1 MNVALVNPSAML
13 ASMAAPRHAD
23 LCINCRKTVQEEQG
37 SMYDVMVFDH
47 RLAEHRPLDSKA
59 ELARLLFGYT
69 TDNGQRFPAQP
80 ELVRFVVRPGQEPE
94 DEDHLTGREAIARA
108 ETGEVIR
115 FVYRAE
121 GRRTEGSLAR
131 IGSGQLRVR

>member
-1 MNVALVNPSAML
+1 
-13 ASMAAPRHAD
+13 
-23 LCINCRKTVQEEQG
+23 
-37 SMYDVMVFDH
+37 MYDVLVFDH

-69 TDNGQRFPAQP
+69 TGNGQRFPAQP
-80 ELVRFVVRPGQEPE
+80 DLVRFVARPGK
-94 DEDHLTGREAIARA
+94 DSDITGVLAGPEAIARA
-108 ETGEVIR
+108 EGGEVIN

-131 IGSGQLRVR
+131 IGNGELRVR

>member
-1 MNVALVNPSAML
+1 
-13 ASMAAPRHAD
+13 
-23 LCINCRKTVQEEQG
+23 
-37 SMYDVMVFDH
+37 MYDVMVFDH

-69 TDNGQRFPAQP
+69 TGNGQRFSAQP
-80 ELVRFVVRPGQEPE
+80 ELVRFVARPGKDNQ
-94 DEDHLTGREAIARA
+94 DLRDMTGPEAIASA
-108 ETGEVIR
+108 KDGEVIR

-131 IGSGQLRVR
+131 IGSGDLRVR

>member
-1 MNVALVNPSAML
+1 
-13 ASMAAPRHAD
+13 
-23 LCINCRKTVQEEQG
+23 
-37 SMYDVMVFDH
+37 MYDVMVFDH

-69 TDNGQRFPAQP
+69 TGNGQRFPPQP
-80 ELVRFVVRPGQEPE
+80 ELVRFVVRPGRDNQEQT
-94 DEDHLTGREAIARA
+94 DLTGREAIAHA
-108 ETGEVIR
+108 ENGEIIQ

-131 IGSGQLRVR
+131 IGSGELRVR

>member
-1 MNVALVNPSAML
+1 
-13 ASMAAPRHAD
+13 
-23 LCINCRKTVQEEQG
+23 
-37 SMYDVMVFDH
+37 MYDVMVFDH

-69 TDNGQRFPAQP
+69 TGNGQRFPAQP
-80 ELVRFVVRPGQEPE
+80 ELVRFVVRPSRDSQEPT
-94 DEDHLTGREAIARA
+94 DLTGREAVAHA
-108 ETGEVIR
+108 ENGEIIR

-131 IGSGQLRVR
+131 IGSGELRVR

>member
-1 MNVALVNPSAML
+1 
-13 ASMAAPRHAD
+13 
-23 LCINCRKTVQEEQG
+23 
-37 SMYDVMVFDH
+37 MYDVMVFDH

-69 TDNGQRFPAQP
+69 TGNGQRFPAQP
-80 ELVRFVVRPGQEPE
+80 ELVRFVVRPSRDSQEQT
-94 DEDHLTGREAIARA
+94 DLTGREAVAHA
-108 ETGEVIR
+108 ENGEIIR

-131 IGSGQLRVR
+131 IGSGELRVR

>member
-1 MNVALVNPSAML
+1 
-13 ASMAAPRHAD
+13 
-23 LCINCRKTVQEEQG
+23 
-37 SMYDVMVFDH
+37 MYDVMVFDH

-80 ELVRFVVRPGQEPE
+80 ELVRFVVRPGKDSD
-94 DEDHLTGREAIARA
+94 DETDMTGREAIALA
-108 ETGEVIR
+108 EAGGVIR

-131 IGSGQLRVR
+131 IGGGHLRVR